1 VDTVHGGRNR
11 DTLDGSTTVVS
22 EAEEQEAASKR
33 WSETRFMTAAAAT
46 RMAVTA
52 TCVRGIN

>member
-1 VDTVHGGRNR
+1 MHGGRNR